1 MAAAQALEH
10 PLEVLPA
17 MLNLVLVQTGKI
29 LRNPDLHN
37 SQNLG
42 LTRRRISEFVPPAND
57 RFHDALDDIEIEI
70 LQAKAVMERDLS
82 VLRKKRAER
91 ERQVDKTITP
101 TSPKD
106 LEQREGNREATV
118 VGPLDE
124 GQGVQSN
131 AGDAVMADAAAQI
144 VEQSKEEPTAKE
156 LQTLDDEQT
165 VSALD
170 YMPQDSQNTTGLA
183 ISIPQDASMSDLG
196 ALAHTN
202 NGAIG
207 ASQPDFGIPIE
218 PNGPS
223 GAAVNDDFDF
233 DSMFNDAELVVPD
246 GSLNFELDFST
257 NETEAQNLL
266 PNNPMEGITMSN
278 VNIASTNPT
287 TSEDLNSLLPGLENY
302 VNATNE
308 TTTNN
313 ATANTVEIP
322 NVNQNAMVDT
332 SGAITQVTTA
342 PALAD
347 SSLDDFFNP
356 ADFNT
361 TNANGS
367 TEDLIGDGNFEGFED
382 FDDDWFKME

>member
-1 MAAAQALEH
+1 
-10 PLEVLPA
+10 
-17 MLNLVLVQTGKI
+17 
-29 LRNPDLHN
+29 
-37 SQNLG
+37 
-42 LTRRRISEFVPPAND
+42 
-57 RFHDALDDIEIEI
+57 
-70 LQAKAVMERDLS
+70 MERDLS

-91 ERQVDKTITP
+91 ERQVGKTVTP

-144 VEQSKEEPTAKE
+144 IEQSKEESTAKE
-156 LQTLDDEQT
+156 SQTLDDEQT

-170 YMPQDSQNTTGLA
+170 HMPQDSQNTTGLA
-183 ISIPQDASMSDLG
+183 ISIPQDAIMNDLG

-223 GAAVNDDFDF
+223 GVAANDDFDF

-266 PNNPMEGITMSN
+266 PNNPIEGITMSD
-278 VNIASTNPT
+278 VNIANTNPT

-308 TTTNN
+308 PTTNN
-313 ATANTVEIP
+313 AAANTVEIP
-322 NVNQNAMVDT
+322 NANQNAMVDT

-342 PALAD
+342 PALGDA
-347 SSLDDFFNP
+347 SLDDFFNP
-356 ADFNT
+356 ADFNA